1 MRNNSVRV
9 LSIDPTTKGFGF
21 VVLDGPDRL
30 IDWGSAFVR
39 GDKHQGS
46 LRRVTK
52 MLDYHSPEV
61 LVLEDEEGDGSRRC
75 ARVRKLL
82 RATRTLAAKR
92 KIAVGAIA
100 PAAVKKM
107 FAEVGATNKDH
118 IAAEVAVRY
127 PELAPWLPPPRRIYD
142 AEHHRMGMFDAAA
155 FGMTFFGQLGQS
167 ERPST
172 PKSPDFRTPA
182 ERGVEAFRARERTTT
197 TC

>member
-1 MRNNSVRV
+1 MKNNLARV

-39 GDKHQGS
+39 YDKHEGS

-52 MLDYHSPEV
+52 MLEYHSPEV
-61 LVLEDEEGDGSRRC
+61 LVLEDEKGDGSRRC

-82 RATRTLAAKR
+82 RATRTLAARR

-118 IAAEVAVRY
+118 IAGEVVVRY

-155 FGMTFFGQLGQS
+155 FGMTFFGQHEKRVRLPAP
-167 ERPST
+167 E
-172 PKSPDFRTPA
+172 SPDFRTPA
-182 ERGVEAFRARERTTT
+182 ERGVEAFLARERSTAAR
-197 TC
+197 